1 MSRKKV
7 YFTSIF
13 ILVLAF
19 FAANLAYPVY
29 FNKAADFLNQ
39 KLPFSIPHFWNV
51 PFKLG
56 LDLQGGAHLLYQ
68 ADLSNVDQ
76 ADKTNAMAGLRD
88 VIERR
93 INYFGVKEPQVQVE
107 GERLV
112 VELAGVMDVSQAI
125 EMIGQTPLLQFKEP
139 KENYEAIIQENQKT
153 VQNATGTLVDPF
165 QETALTGQYLTK
177 AEVSFDQ
184 TTYKPLVSLQFNDE
198 GAKLF
203 EELTARNIGKPLA
216 IFVDQQL
223 LSAPTVQDKIPGGK
237 AQITGTFTVD
247 EAKDL
252 ARNLNAGALPVP
264 IKLIS
269 QQTVGP
275 TLGQV
280 SLEQSLRAGLFGFLA
295 VILFMLV
302 FYRIPGLLAS
312 VALAIYIVLVLA
324 AFKLIG
330 VTLTLAGIAGF
341 ILSIGM
347 AVDAN
352 ILIFARMREEL
363 KEGKDYSLALEE
375 SFRRAWPS
383 IRDSNSNTLIVSAI
397 FFAFGT
403 SFVKGFAFTLILG
416 VLLSMFSAIFI
427 TSNLLRLFKKKDG
440 KKVGWLWR

>member
-1 MSRKKV
+1 MTRKKV
-7 YFTSIF
+7 YLASIF

-19 FAANLAYPVY
+19 FAANLVYPVY
-29 FNKAADFLNQ
+29 FNRAADFLNQ
-39 KLPFSIPHFWNV
+39 KLPFNIPHFWNV

-76 ADKTNAMAGLRD
+76 KDKDSAMAGLRD

-93 INYFGVKEPQVQVE
+93 INYFGVREPQVQVE

-125 EMIGQTPLLQFKEP
+125 AMIGQTPLLQFKEP
-139 KENYEAIIQENQKT
+139 KENYEAIIQANQE
-153 VQNATGTLVDPF
+153 VAQNATGTFEDPF

-177 AEVSFDQ
+177 AEVGFDQ
-184 TTYKPLVSLQFNDE
+184 TSYKPLVSLQFNDE

-203 EELTARNIGKPLA
+203 EEITARNIGKPLA
-216 IFVDQQL
+216 IYVDQQL
-223 LSAPTVQDKIPGGK
+223 ISAPVVEDKIAGGK
-237 AQITGTFTVD
+237 AQISGTFTVD
-247 EAKDL
+247 EAKEL

-280 SLEQSLRAGLFGFLA
+280 SLERSLKAGLFGFLA
-295 VILFMLV
+295 VILFMIV

-312 VALAIYIVLVLA
+312 IALAIYIALVLA
-324 AFKLIG
+324 AFKLVG

-383 IRDSNSNTLIVSAI
+383 IRDSNSNTLLVSAI

-427 TSNLLRLFKKKDG
+427 TSNLLRLFKKKDE
-440 KKVGWLWR
+440 KKAGWLWR